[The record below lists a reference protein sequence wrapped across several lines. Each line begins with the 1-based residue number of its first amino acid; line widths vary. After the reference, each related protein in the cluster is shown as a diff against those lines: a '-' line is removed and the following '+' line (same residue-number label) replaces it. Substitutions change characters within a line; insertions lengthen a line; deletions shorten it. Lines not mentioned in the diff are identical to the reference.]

1 MLRLTLRIKSI
12 CKQKKG
18 RYLTMRLPSIENKE
32 FDIFYKSL
40 ANNGLMVQQS
50 PYSSSYNEL
59 KRMFIADQQY
69 QHLLEQIKLMRDKPE
84 HRQTMNQL
92 LNSHY
97 HQEFIDTYNTE
108 YLISMTLSV
117 TAYCSETGLAYEFK
131 CFDFES
137 FKHEFLKRLGNIE
150 NELDISNKKI
160 RQIPRLKLITYE
172 AMDLVRWKET
182 INRET
187 DWSIKS
193 ITVEK
198 VK

>member
-1 MLRLTLRIKSI
+1 M
-12 CKQKKG
+12 C
-18 RYLTMRLPSIENKE
+18 LPSIENKE

-50 PYSSSYNEL
+50 PHSSSYNKL

-117 TAYCSETGLAYEFK
+117 TSYCSETGITYEFK

-137 FKHEFLKRLGNIE
+137 FKQEFLKRLGNIE
-150 NELDISNKKI
+150 NEIDISNKKI
-160 RQIPRLKLITYE
+160 RQIPKLKLITYE
-172 AMDLVRWKET
+172 AMDLARWKET